1 MPGNR
6 QDYLYNNMMKRLVY
20 TQLVLTLF
28 LISPLYGQDA
38 ESDKSSAAVDTI
50 FNDFGL
56 FTSDK
61 VLNISLRFDV
71 TEYMR
76 NKSREDY
83 LDATLTYHI
92 NEKDSI
98 NKELKLRSR
107 GISRLSI
114 CNFPP
119 ISLNFKKG
127 DLKTDLQKKIEKI
140 KLVTHCNKGNEEYL
154 FREFIVYKLY
164 NALTDYSFRVRL
176 VKINYI
182 NTARKNKVIDTY
194 AFLIEPLNM
203 LTERT
208 NSYEVENMKLSQKFI
223 DPEIMDRVSLFSF
236 MIGNTDWSVPGQ
248 HNVRIISMYN
258 EDNSGKGGLV
268 PYDFDYS
275 GLVNTHY
282 ALPSEFLG
290 LKSVRERF
298 YLGACR
304 TDEEYKERLQQ
315 FTDKKAEFYR
325 IINEFEYLTEK
336 DKKQMTGYLDEF
348 YSYLEKDILIRII
361 RRDCRGDL

>member
-1 MPGNR
+1 
-6 QDYLYNNMMKRLVY
+6 MKRIVCTL
-20 TQLVLTLF
+20 LVLTLF
-28 LISPLYGQDA
+28 FPVPL
-38 ESDKSSAAVDTI
+38 SAQNTKKGKPTEAVDTI

-61 VLNISLRFDV
+61 VLNISLRFNI

-76 NKSREDY
+76 KKSKTDY

-98 NKELKLRSR
+98 NKELKIRSR
-107 GISRLSI
+107 GISRNSI

-140 KLVTHCNKGNEEYL
+140 KMVTHCNSGNEEYL
-154 FREFIVYKLY
+154 FTEFIVYKLY
-164 NALTDYSFRVRL
+164 NVLTEYSFRVRL

-182 NTARKNKVIDTY
+182 NTARKNKTLQSY

-208 NSYEVENMKLSQKFI
+208 KSFEVENLKLSQKFI
-223 DPEIMDRVSLFSF
+223 IPEMMDRVCIFNY
-236 MIGNTDWSVPGQ
+236 MIGNTDWSVAGQ
-248 HNVRIISMYN
+248 HNVKLVSMYN
-258 EDNSGKGGLV
+258 SDNSGLGGIV

-275 GLVNTHY
+275 GLVNAHY
-282 ALPSEFLG
+282 ALPAEPLG
-290 LKSVRERF
+290 LKSVRERR

-304 TDEEYKERLQQ
+304 SDDEIRERIKQ
-315 FTDKKAEFYR
+315 FSEKKAEFYR
-325 IINEFEYLTEK
+325 IINEFEYLSEK
-336 DKKQMTGYLDEF
+336 DKKRMTGYLNEF
-348 YSYLEKDILIRII
+348 YSELEKDILIKTI
-361 RRDCRGDL
+361 RRECRGDL

>member
-1 MPGNR
+1 
-6 QDYLYNNMMKRLVY
+6 MKRLFY
-20 TQLVLTLF
+20 SQLVCVLF
-28 LISPLYGQDA
+28 LFSPVNGQEAREDTTL
-38 ESDKSSAAVDTI
+38 AAVDTL

-56 FTSDK
+56 FTSNE
-61 VLNISLRFDV
+61 VLNLSLRFDV

-76 NKSREDY
+76 KKPKEEY
-83 LDATLTYHI
+83 MKAVLTYHI
-92 NEKDSI
+92 NERDSI

-107 GISRLSI
+107 GISRNSI

-119 ISLNFKKG
+119 ISLNFKKE
-127 DLKTDLQKKIEKI
+127 DLKTDEQRKIEKI
-140 KLVTHCNKGNEEYL
+140 KMVTHCNSGNEEYL

-164 NALTDYSFRVRL
+164 NVLTEYSFRVRL
-176 VKINYI
+176 VKISYI
-182 NTARKNKVIDTY
+182 NTARKNKVIDSY

-208 NSYEVENMKLSQKFI
+208 NSFEVENMKLSQIFI
-223 DPEIMDRVSLFSF
+223 NPEIMDRVSIFSY

-258 EDNSGKGGLV
+258 TDNSGRGGMV

-282 ALPSEFLG
+282 ALPAEPLG
-290 LKSVRERF
+290 LESVRERF

-304 TDEEYKERLQQ
+304 SDDELRAGIKQ
-315 FTDKKAEFYR
+315 FSDNKAEFYR

-336 DKKQMTGYLDEF
+336 DKKRMTGYLDEF
-348 YSYLEKDILIRII
+348 YSELDKDVLIRTI
-361 RRDCRGDL
+361 RRECRGDL